1 MAGLPPPPKVVT
13 DEEREAT
20 YRAQLRRASSMKV
33 MAALQ
38 PALVEVR
45 ATAQL
50 ALKAPPRRDEH
61 MLMTSGTAMELMA
74 AIKAHRRYAS
84 SGTLALLGK
93 SPRELSLI
101 YASLEPGR
109 KPTREL
115 TALTS
120 ERFMRTARIVERRER
135 YDALQAQA
143 AATAARAAAAGL
155 PKPKAAAAPVNFWE
169 RPKNSEEGEGEGEKP
184 RVKSAEQLERE
195 RDAHIK
201 AYWKLTDKEAL
212 QMAREKYAAQ
222 RF

>member
-1 MAGLPPPPKVVT
+1 
-13 DEEREAT
+13 
-20 YRAQLRRASSMKV
+20 MKV
-33 MAALQ
+33 MASLQ

-93 SPRELSLI
+93 SPKELSLI
-101 YASLEPGR
+101 LASLEPGR

-115 TALTS
+115 AALTS
-120 ERFMRTARIVERRER
+120 ERFMHTARIVERRER

-143 AATAARAAAAGL
+143 AATAARAAAASL

-169 RPKNSEEGEGEGEKP
+169 RPKNSEEGEGEKP

-195 RDAHIK
+195 REAHIR
-201 AYWKLTDKEAL
+201 AYWKITDKEAL